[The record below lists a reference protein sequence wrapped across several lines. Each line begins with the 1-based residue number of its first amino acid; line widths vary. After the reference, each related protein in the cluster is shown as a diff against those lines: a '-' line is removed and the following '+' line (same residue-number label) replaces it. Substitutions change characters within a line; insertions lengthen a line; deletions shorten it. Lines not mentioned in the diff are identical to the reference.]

1 MSTPTSKEEPQ
12 SGLAGTANPPVTA
25 AAGATSSDPAAASR
39 AFSVEGLTQSVST
52 MRVGAGYLWALSLA
66 QFGLFAALLTPVFV
80 SMSIKATQLN
90 PDSPETI
97 VGSVLPFGAL
107 GALLANPLAGA
118 LSDRTRTRWGRRR
131 PWMVA
136 GVVVFVVALAWL
148 AFSPDVLQ
156 LTLAWVLAQVAANA
170 VLATLTA
177 SFADNVPEFQRGKA
191 SSVIALA
198 QNTAILAGLYLAVYL
213 VGNLP
218 VLFIAPGVLAIVVIL
233 VYAFVARDDLPSTTK
248 PFSWFTLIA
257 SFWTNPIKNPDFG
270 LAWWG
275 RFLITF
281 GTFMF
286 TTYRLLYMQEHLGI
300 ESLQEATATVAFGVL
315 LYTVALLI
323 SAAVSGWV
331 SDRVRR
337 RKVFVWGSTALTA
350 VGLVI
355 LAHIDTVGGFYFAEI
370 VLGFAYGIYA
380 AIDTALVV
388 DVLPDPERP
397 GKDLGVINI
406 ANALPQSLAPAVG
419 LFLLGIGGGQN
430 YTLMLWGA
438 GVAVLLGALVIL
450 PIKKVR

>member
-248 PFSWFTLIA
+248 PFNWLTLIA

-315 LYTVALLI
+315 LYTVALLV

>member
-1 MSTPTSKEEPQ
+1 MSTPRSNEEPK
-12 SGLAGTANPPVTA
+12 GGIAGTANPPVTA
-25 AAGATSSDPAAASR
+25 AAGATSTDPAAASR
-39 AFSVEGLTQSVST
+39 AFSVEGLTQSVSSV
-52 MRVGAGYLWALSLA
+52 RVGPKYMWALSLA

-80 SMSIKATQLN
+80 SMSIKAQELN
-90 PDSPETI
+90 PSSPETI

-107 GALLANPLAGA
+107 GALFANPLFGS

-131 PWMVA
+131 PWMVG
-136 GVVVFVVALAWL
+136 GVVVFVAALAWL
-148 AFSPDVLQ
+148 AFAPDVLQ

-198 QNTAILAGLYLAVYL
+198 QNIAILAGLYLAVYM

-218 VLFIAPGVLAIVVIL
+218 VLFIAPGILAIVVIL
-233 VYAFVARDDLPSTTK
+233 VYSAVARDDLPTTPTK
-248 PFSWFTLIA
+248 PFSWLTLIA
-257 SFWTNPIKNPDFG
+257 SFWTNPIKYPDFG

-286 TTYRLLYMQEHLGI
+286 TTYRVLYMQDRIGLP
-300 ESLQEATATVAFGVL
+300 QAEAVGAVAFGVL
-315 LYTVALLI
+315 LYTIALLV
-323 SAAVSGWV
+323 SASISGWV
-331 SDRVRR
+331 SDRIRR

-355 LAHIDTVGGFYFAEI
+355 LAHVDSVGGFYFAEI
-370 VLGFAYGIYA
+370 VLGFAFGIYA

-397 GKDLGVINI
+397 GKDLGVINV

-419 LFLLGIGGGQN
+419 LYLLGIGGGQN

-450 PIKKVR
+450 PIKSVR

>member
-1 MSTPTSKEEPQ
+1 MSTPTSKEEPK
-12 SGLAGTANPPVTA
+12 GGIAGTASPAVTA
-25 AAGATSSDPAAASR
+25 AAGSTASDAAASR
-39 AFSVEGLTQSVST
+39 AFSVEGLTQPVST
-52 MRVGAGYLWALSLA
+52 MRVGRGYLWGLSFA
-66 QFGLFAALLTPVFV
+66 QFGLFVALLTPVFV
-80 SMSIKATQLN
+80 SMSIKATELN
-90 PDSPETI
+90 PTSPETV

-107 GALLANPLAGA
+107 GALFANPLFGA

-131 PWMVA
+131 PWMVG
-136 GVVVFVVALAWL
+136 GVVVFVGALAWL

-156 LTLAWVLAQVAANA
+156 LTLAWVLAQVSANA
-170 VLATLTA
+170 VLSTLTA

-191 SSVIALA
+191 SSAIALA
-198 QNTAILAGLYLAVYL
+198 QNIAILAGLYLAVYL

-218 VLFIAPGVLAIVVIL
+218 VLFIAPGVLAIAAIL
-233 VYAFVARDDLPSTTK
+233 VYSFVARDDLPTTPIK
-248 PFSWFTLIA
+248 PFSWVNLIS
-257 SFWTNPIKNPDFG
+257 SFWTNPIKHRDFG

-286 TTYRLLYMQEHLGI
+286 TTYRLLYMEDRIGLPQK
-300 ESLQEATATVAFGVL
+300 EAVGAVAFGVL
-315 LYTVALLI
+315 LYTVALLV
-323 SAAVSGWV
+323 SAAISGWV
-331 SDRVRR
+331 SDRIRR
-337 RKVFVWGSTALTA
+337 RKAFVWGSTALTA

-355 LAHIDTVGGFYFAEI
+355 LAHVDTVGGFYFAEI
-370 VLGFAYGIYA
+370 VLGFAFGIYA
-380 AIDTALVV
+380 AIDTALIV

-438 GVAVLLGALVIL
+438 GVAVILGALVIL
-450 PIKKVR
+450 PIKSVR

>member
-1 MSTPTSKEEPQ
+1 MSTPTSKEEPK
-12 SGLAGTANPPVTA
+12 SGLAGTATPPVTA
-25 AAGATSSDPAAASR
+25 AAGATSTDPAAASR
-39 AFSVEGLTQSVST
+39 AFSVEGITQAVSSV
-52 MRVGAGYLWALSLA
+52 RVGRGYLWGLSFA
-66 QFGLFAALLTPVFV
+66 QFGLFVALLTPVFV
-80 SMSIKATQLN
+80 SMSIKAEQLN
-90 PDSPETI
+90 PASPESV
-97 VGSVLPFGAL
+97 VGSVLPFGAF
-107 GALLANPLAGA
+107 GALLANPLFGA
-118 LSDRTRTRWGRRR
+118 ISDRTRTRWGRRR
-131 PWMVA
+131 PWMIG
-136 GVVVFVVALAWL
+136 GVVVFVGALAWL
-148 AFSPDVLQ
+148 AFSPDQLQ
-156 LTLAWVLAQVAANA
+156 LTLAWVLAQVTANA

-198 QNTAILAGLYLAVYL
+198 QNIAILAGLYLAVYL

-218 VLFIAPGVLAIVVIL
+218 VLFVAPGIIAIIAIVV
-233 VYAFVARDDLPSTTK
+233 YAVICRDELPTTPIK
-248 PFSWFTLIA
+248 PFSWVNLIS
-257 SFWTNPIKNPDFG
+257 SFWTNPIKHRDFG

-286 TTYRLLYMQEHLGI
+286 TTYRPLYMKDQIGL
-300 ESLQEATATVAFGVL
+300 SLQEAVGVVAFGVL
-315 LYTVALLI
+315 LYTIALLA
-323 SAAVSGWV
+323 SAALSGWV
-331 SDRVRR
+331 SDRIGR
-337 RKVFVWGSTALTA
+337 RKVFVWSSTALTA

-355 LAHIDTVGGFYFAEI
+355 LAHVDSVGGFYFAEI
-370 VLGFAYGIYA
+370 VMGFAYGIYA

-450 PIKKVR
+450 PIKSVK

>member
-12 SGLAGTANPPVTA
+12 TGLAGTANPPVTA

-52 MRVGAGYLWALSLA
+52 VRVGPKYLWALSLA

-80 SMSIKATQLN
+80 SMSIKATVLN

-131 PWMVA
+131 PWMVI
-136 GVVVFVVALAWL
+136 GVVVFVAALAWL

-156 LTLAWVLAQVAANA
+156 LTLAWVLAQVSANA

-198 QNTAILAGLYLAVYL
+198 QNIAILAGLYLAVYL

-218 VLFIAPGVLAIVVIL
+218 VLFIAPGVLAVVVIL
-233 VYAFVARDDLPSTTK
+233 VYCVVARDELPTTTK
-248 PFSWFTLIA
+248 PFSWLTLIA
-257 SFWTNPIKNPDFG
+257 SFWTNPIKHPDFG

-286 TTYRLLYMQEHLGI
+286 TTYRLLYIKDQIGI
-300 ESLQEATATVAFGVL
+300 EDVAQATATVAFGVL
-315 LYTVALLI
+315 LYTVALLV

-331 SDRVRR
+331 SDRIRR

-355 LAHIDTVGGFYFAEI
+355 LAHVDSVGGFYFAEV
-370 VLGFAYGIYA
+370 VLGFAFGIYA

-419 LFLLGIGGGQN
+419 LFLLGTGGGQN

>member
-12 SGLAGTANPPVTA
+12 SGLAGTASPPVTA
-25 AAGATSSDPAAASR
+25 AAGATSTDPAAASR

-52 MRVGAGYLWALSLA
+52 VRVGRKYMWALSLA

-80 SMSIKATQLN
+80 GMTIKATELN
-90 PDSPETI
+90 PASPETI

-107 GALLANPLAGA
+107 GALFANPLVGA
-118 LSDRTRTRWGRRR
+118 FSDRTRTRWGRRR
-131 PWMVA
+131 PWMVG
-136 GVVVFVVALAWL
+136 GVLVFVVALAWI
-148 AFSPDVLQ
+148 AFAPDVPQ
-156 LTLAWVLAQVAANA
+156 LTAAWVLAQVSANA
-170 VLATLTA
+170 ALAALTA

-198 QNTAILAGLYLAVYL
+198 QNLAILAGLYLAVYL

-218 VLFIAPGVLAIVVIL
+218 LLFIAPGILAIAVIL
-233 VYAFVARDDLPSTTK
+233 VYSFVARDDLPTTTIK
-248 PFSWFTLIA
+248 PFSWINLIS
-257 SFWTNPIKNPDFG
+257 SFWTNPIKHPDFG

-286 TTYRLLYMQEHLGI
+286 TTYRLLYMEDRIGLPQA
-300 ESLQEATATVAFGVL
+300 EAVGVVAFGVL
-315 LYTVALLI
+315 LYTVALLV

-331 SDRVRR
+331 SDRLRR
-337 RKVFVWGSTALTA
+337 RKVFVWSSTALTA

-355 LAHIDTVGGFYFAEI
+355 LAHVDSVGGFYFAEI
-370 VLGFAYGIYA
+370 VMGFAYGIYA

-450 PIKKVR
+450 PIKSVR